1 MTPEKIDPSGP
12 QPTDPP
18 WARLLFLL
26 VQGRDGQCWRAI
38 LLAAPLV
45 LLVVAL
51 AGLVGM
57 IMIAALSPFGGW
69 ISSAVGVGSLTA
81 GGALALLCRRHSTT
95 SR

>member
-1 MTPEKIDPSGP
+1 MS
-12 QPTDPP
+12 
-18 WARLLFLL
+18 
-26 VQGRDGQCWRAI
+26 VQQNGAPKTQKTSRRRHWNW